1 MAYRDKRPVDELS
14 IEELER
20 ILTIRKREL
29 REKQMARMKK
39 TGRVLPTDVPKP
51 SITDLPANA
60 PISEIINQQLEA
72 LSGGNGT
79 PTSPTVS
86 SQPPVIKT
94 ASPRFDDDERLIQDL
109 AELRQRQQ
117 EARDR
122 VWRRFVNTSLLLVEV
137 AAVFGLFVLV
147 FMLFQ
152 SVQELE
158 SQTAAVQQEAN
169 ATRSAMIPTLEP
181 TPVLRLKLAD
191 VVLPGGHIIT
201 ESGGVRFKQEEI
213 PSHLLPL
220 VKEEI
225 ETPPITR
232 PPKTPETALRISIPR
247 LNLDESIVQGSD
259 WEALKQGVGQVLNG
273 ARPGDDTGNVVLAAH
288 NDVYGEL
295 FRHLDQMQV
304 GDQFTIQTEQNVY
317 VYKVREILQVE
328 PTDVWV
334 MQNTGVP
341 TATLISCYPYRV
353 NTHRI
358 IVFADRI
365 N

>member
-1 MAYRDKRPVDELS
+1 MTYRDKRPVDELS

-20 ILTIRKREL
+20 VLTIRKREM

-39 TGRVLPTDVPKP
+39 TGRVLSTDVAPELPK
-51 SITDLPANA
+51 DV
-60 PISEIINQQLEA
+60 PISDIINQQLEA
-72 LSGGNGT
+72 LSNGNQSKAPAPT
-79 PTSPTVS
+79 PQPI
-86 SQPPVIKT
+86 QPPVVKGGN
-94 ASPRFDDDERLIQDL
+94 PRFDDDERLIQDL
-109 AELRQRQQ
+109 AELRQRHQ

-122 VWRRFVNTSLLLVEV
+122 VWRRFVNSSLLLVEV
-137 AAVFGLFVLV
+137 AAVIGLFALV
-147 FMLFQ
+147 FFLFQ

-158 SQTAAVQQEAN
+158 SETAAVQQEAN

-181 TPVLRLKLAD
+181 TAVLRLKLAD

-201 ESGGVRFKQEEI
+201 ESGGIRFKQEEI

-220 VKEEI
+220 VREEI
-225 ETPPITR
+225 ETPPIAR
-232 PPKTPETALRISIPR
+232 PPKTPETALRVSIPR

-273 ARPGDDTGNVVLAAH
+273 ARPGDETGNVVLAAH

-295 FRHLDQMQV
+295 FRYLDQMQV
-304 GDQFTIQTEQNVY
+304 GDQFTIQTEQNIY
-317 VYKVREILQVE
+317 VYEVREILQVE

-353 NTHRI
+353 NTHRL

>member
-1 MAYRDKRPVDELS
+1 MTYRDKRPVDELS

-20 ILTIRKREL
+20 VLAIRRREL
-29 REKQMARMKK
+29 RERQLARMKK
-39 TGRVLPTDVPKP
+39 TGRVLPTDVTP
-51 SITDLPANA
+51 DLPKDA
-60 PISEIINQQLEA
+60 PIAAIVNQQLEA
-72 LSGGNGT
+72 LSNANQPAT
-79 PTSPTVS
+79 PPAPT
-86 SQPPVIKT
+86 QPSIIK
-94 ASPRFDDDERLIQDL
+94 SVNPSFDDDERLIQDL

-117 EARDR
+117 EMRER
-122 VWRRFVNTSLLLVEV
+122 IWRRFVNTSLLLVEV
-137 AAVFGLFVLV
+137 AAVFGLFALV
-147 FMLFQ
+147 FLLFQ

-158 SQTAAVQQEAN
+158 SQTAAIQQEAN

-181 TPVLRLKLAD
+181 TPVLRLKLSD

-213 PSHLLPL
+213 PAHLLPL
-220 VKEEI
+220 VKDEI
-225 ETPPITR
+225 DTPPITR

-247 LNLDESIVQGSD
+247 LNLDESIVQGAD

-295 FRHLDQMQV
+295 FRHLDQLQI

-328 PTDVWV
+328 PTEVWV

-358 IVFADRI
+358 VVFADRI

>member
-20 ILTIRKREL
+20 VLTIRKREM

-39 TGRVLPTDVPKP
+39 TGRILSTDVAPELPK
-51 SITDLPANA
+51 DV
-60 PISEIINQQLEA
+60 PISDIINQQLEA
-72 LSGGNGT
+72 LSNHNQPKAPT
-79 PTSPTVS
+79 PI
-86 SQPPVIKT
+86 QPPVVNGGN
-94 ASPRFDDDERLIQDL
+94 PRFDEDDRLIQDL

-122 VWRRFVNTSLLLVEV
+122 VWRRFVNSSLLLVEV
-137 AAVFGLFVLV
+137 AAVIGLFALV
-147 FMLFQ
+147 FFLFQ

-158 SQTAAVQQEAN
+158 SETAAVQQEAN

-181 TPVLRLKLAD
+181 TAVLRLKLAD

-201 ESGGVRFKQEEI
+201 ESGGIRFKQEEI

-220 VKEEI
+220 VREEI

-232 PPKTPETALRISIPR
+232 PPKTPETALRVSVPR

-273 ARPGDDTGNVVLAAH
+273 ARPGDETGNVVLAAH

-304 GDQFTIQTEQNVY
+304 GDQFTIQTEQNIY
-317 VYKVREILQVE
+317 VYEVREIIQVE

-353 NTHRI
+353 NTHRL